1 MKWDN
6 KGHKFDVLAKIFKKN
21 NRLLLLEKKHVAK
34 NLKREL
40 EFLGIKID
48 ANSFLLE
55 ILKIFPKLV
64 KNKVIIV
71 SDDNQKILKELLKV
85 KYRQHNENIFLA
97 SDFLKNYLSIFA
109 LYVCGKVYENIM
121 TCIVVTTSR
130 FLNFK
135 YCLNYERYI
144 KNKKYINIKDIKK
157 DINIF
162 FYYFD
167 RVKYFSLIA
176 REPTLHPQFNEIIS
190 YICKNYRNKIN
201 VLGIATNGTMY

>member
-6 KGHKFDVLAKIFKKN
+6 KGHKFDGLAEIFKKN

-55 ILKIFPKLV
+55 ILKI
-64 KNKVIIV
+64 
-71 SDDNQKILKELLKV
+71 

-121 TCIVVTTSR
+121 TCIVITTSR

-144 KNKKYINIKDIKK
+144 KNKKYINVKDIKK

-201 VLGIATNGTMY
+201 VLGIDTNGTMY

>member
-1 MKWDN
+1 MKWNN
-6 KGHKFDVLAKIFKKN
+6 KGHKFDGLAEIFKKN

-71 SDDNQKILKELLKV
+71 SDDNQKILKELLKI

-97 SDFLKNYLSIFA
+97 SNFLKNYLSIFA

-121 TCIVVTTSR
+121 TCIVITTSR

-167 RVKYFSLIA
+167 RVKYFSLIG
-176 REPTLHPQFNEIIS
+176 RESTLHQQFNEIIS